1 MSGSPPRG
9 RPPATAEEIARHAGV
24 APRTFHRY
32 FRSGQDEVSPLL
44 ADVRRPVAGTA
55 GGGRA
60 RGRPVP
66 GAAEAI
72 RIAPESWAPTKAGV
86 RGEGSPAA
94 PALGCP
100 RRLPGGMDALRPD
113 GG

>member
-1 MSGSPPRG
+1 MRASRCGPS
-9 RPPATAEEIARHAGV
+9 T
-24 APRTFHRY
+24 Y
-32 FRSGQDEVSPLL
+32 FRSRQDVVSPLL

-72 RIAPESWAPTKAGV
+72 RIAPETWAPRRPASGAKAPRPTRPSAV
-86 RGEGSPAA
+86 RADSRA
-94 PALGCP
+94 
-100 RRLPGGMDALRPD
+100 
-113 GG
+113 